1 MALELLKAP
10 DDRES
15 VFATQG
21 ERRGT
26 EEVAKESNHEDRG
39 DIGLAPGDWGH
50 SGDVRFAG
58 SDSALCGYKEL

>member
-1 MALELLKAP
+1 MALESLKAP

-21 ERRGT
+21 ERRGA
-26 EEVAKESNHEDRG
+26 EEIAKESDHEDRS
-39 DIGLAPGDWGH
+39 DIDIAPGDWGH

-58 SDSALCGYKEL
+58 SDPVSCG